1 MPIREIL
8 VQLQNLLKNIS
19 VGKRVAILILVIG
32 SILGFV
38 FLMSWAG
45 QPEFHPLYTNLDSQD
60 AGIILSRLKD
70 QKIPYRI
77 SSNGSTILIPQEH
90 LYETRINLAS
100 EGLPQGGSIGFE
112 VFDNAKFGMSE
123 FAQNVNYQRALQG
136 ELARTIKGF
145 AEVDSSR
152 VHIVMPEK
160 SLFVKDEQSASA
172 SVVLK
177 LRHGQWLTQE
187 QVQGIV
193 HLVSS
198 SVSRLDPQNVTVV
211 DSNGRLLAG
220 QKDDSGLAAHSSD
233 QLDYQAKVERKLE
246 SRLLTMLEKALGA
259 NKAIVRVS
267 CALDFK
273 RYEQT
278 EERFFPENKVV
289 RSEQMFNETAKKAD
303 IIPQGIPGIQS
314 NVPENNPTEINKVD
328 DENTTFAK
336 QDRTVNYEIGKLTS
350 HTMEPVGAM
359 QRVSVAVLVDGTYR
373 STPQK
378 EGEPTWTYVPRSSEE
393 LVKIENLV
401 KSAVNFVAARGD
413 KVEVVN
419 IPFETTKITKD
430 GADTALQGWLDL
442 LKNYK
447 PYFKYAFLSLF
458 LILSFFFVV
467 KPLIKWLTAHTTGE
481 DELLYQLPKTVGEIE
496 SQDGEDHKQLTFTD
510 QASQLISKDN
520 EASVGV
526 MRDWLKEG

>member
-8 VQLQNLLKNIS
+8 LQLQNLLKNIS
-19 VGKRVAILILVIG
+19 VGKRIAILILVVG

-38 FLMSWAG
+38 FLMNWATE
-45 QPEFHPLYTNLDSQD
+45 PEFHPLYTNLDSQD
-60 AGIILSRLKD
+60 AGIILNRLKD

-77 SSNGSTILIPQEH
+77 SSNGSAILIPQEH
-90 LYETRINLAS
+90 IYETRMDLAS

-136 ELARTIKGF
+136 ELARTINGF
-145 AEVDSSR
+145 TEVDSSR

-160 SLFVKDEQSASA
+160 SLFVKDQQSASA

-177 LRHGQWLTQE
+177 LRHGQWLNQE

-198 SVSRLDPQNVTVV
+198 SVSRLDPEKVTVV

-220 QKDDSGLAAHSSD
+220 QKDNSGLATLSSD

-246 SRLLTMLEKALGA
+246 NRVLTMLEKALGA

-278 EERFFPENKVV
+278 EERFFPENQVV
-289 RSEQMFNETAKKAD
+289 RSEQMFNETAQKAD
-303 IIPQGIPGIQS
+303 VIPQGIPGIQS
-314 NVPENNPTEINKVD
+314 NIPGSNPAETNQVN

-336 QDRTVNYEIGKLTS
+336 QDRTINYEIGKLTS
-350 HTMEPVGAM
+350 HTLEPVGAM
-359 QRVSVAVLVDGTYR
+359 QRISVAVLVDGTYR
-373 STPQK
+373 STPQQA
-378 EGEPTWTYVPRSSEE
+378 GEPTWTYVPRSPEE
-393 LVKIENLV
+393 LAKIENLV

-419 IPFETTKITKD
+419 IPFETTQIKEDAD
-430 GADTALQGWLDL
+430 GTPLEVWLDR

-447 PYFKYAFLSLF
+447 PYFKYGFLSLF
-458 LILSFFFVV
+458 LILSFIFVV
-467 KPLIKWLTAHTTGE
+467 KPLIKWLTAHTTG
-481 DELLYQLPKTVGEIE
+481 DTELLYQLPRTVGEIE
-496 SQDGEDHKQLTFTD
+496 AQDGADPKQLTIAD
-510 QASQLISKDN
+510 QVSQLISDDN

>member
-1 MPIREIL
+1 MRIREIL
-8 VQLQNLLKNIS
+8 LQLQNLLKNLS
-19 VGKRVAILILVIG
+19 VGKRIAIFILIFGFV
-32 SILGFV
+32 LGFV
-38 FLMSWAG
+38 FLTNWAT
-45 QPEFHPLYTNLDSQD
+45 QPEFHPLFTNLDSQD
-60 AGIILSRLKD
+60 AGIILNRLKD

-77 SSNGSTILIPQEH
+77 AANGSTILIPQKH
-90 LYETRINLAS
+90 LYETRMDLAS

-136 ELARTIKGF
+136 ELARTINGF
-145 AEVDSSR
+145 VEVDSSR
-152 VHIVMPEK
+152 MHIVMPEK
-160 SLFVKDEQSASA
+160 SLFVKDEQAASA

-198 SVSRLDPQNVTVV
+198 SVSRLNPENVTVV

-220 QKDDSGLAAHSSD
+220 KKDDSSLATPSSD
-233 QLDYQAKVERKLE
+233 QLEYQAKVERKLE
-246 SRLLTMLEKALGA
+246 SRVLTMLEKALGA

-278 EERFFPENKVV
+278 EERFFPENQVV

-303 IIPQGIPGIQS
+303 VIPQGIPGIQS
-314 NVPENNPTEINKVD
+314 NVPANNPPDVNEVN

-350 HTMEPVGAM
+350 RTLEPVGAM
-359 QRVSVAVLVDGTYR
+359 QRISVAVLVDGSYR
-373 STPQK
+373 SIPQE

-401 KSAVNFVAARGD
+401 KSAVNFVADRGD

-430 GADTALQGWLDL
+430 ADAGALEGWLAQ

-458 LILSFFFVV
+458 LLLSFIFVV
-467 KPLIKWLTAHTTGE
+467 KPLIKWLTASTRDE
-481 DELLYQLPKTVGEIE
+481 NELLYQLPKTVGEIE
-496 SQDGEDHKQLTFTD
+496 NQDGADPKQLTFAD
-510 QASQLISKDN
+510 QVAQLISDDN
-520 EASVGV
+520 DASVGV

>member
-8 VQLQNLLKNIS
+8 LQLQNLLKNIS
-19 VGKRVAILILVIG
+19 VGKRIAIFILVIG

-38 FLMSWAG
+38 FLMNWAG

-60 AGIILSRLKD
+60 AGVILNRLRD

-90 LYETRINLAS
+90 IYETRINLAS
-100 EGLPQGGSIGFE
+100 EGVPQGGSIGFE
-112 VFDNAKFGMSE
+112 VFDNVKFGMSE

-145 AEVDSSR
+145 AEIDSSR

-198 SVSRLDPQNVTVV
+198 SVSRLSPENVTVV
-211 DSNGRLLAG
+211 DSSGRLLAG
-220 QKDDSGLAAHSSD
+220 QKDDSGLATTSSD

-259 NKAIVRVS
+259 DKAVVRVS

-314 NVPENNPTEINKVD
+314 NVPGNNPTGINQVN

-350 HTMEPVGAM
+350 HT
-359 QRVSVAVLVDGTYR
+359 
-373 STPQK
+373 
-378 EGEPTWTYVPRSSEE
+378 
-393 LVKIENLV
+393 
-401 KSAVNFVAARGD
+401 
-413 KVEVVN
+413 
-419 IPFETTKITKD
+419 
-430 GADTALQGWLDL
+430 
-442 LKNYK
+442 
-447 PYFKYAFLSLF
+447 
-458 LILSFFFVV
+458 
-467 KPLIKWLTAHTTGE
+467 
-481 DELLYQLPKTVGEIE
+481 
-496 SQDGEDHKQLTFTD
+496 
-510 QASQLISKDN
+510 
-520 EASVGV
+520 
-526 MRDWLKEG
+526 

>member
-1 MPIREIL
+1 MPIRQIL
-8 VQLQNLLKNIS
+8 LQLQNLLKNIS
-19 VGKRVAILILVIG
+19 VGKRIAILILAAG
-32 SILGFV
+32 SISGFI

-45 QPEFHPLYTNLDSQD
+45 QPEFHPLFTNLESQD
-60 AGIILSRLKD
+60 AGIILDRLKD

-90 LYETRINLAS
+90 IYEMRMDLAS

-112 VFDNAKFGMSE
+112 LFDNTKFGMSE

-136 ELARTIKGF
+136 ELARTINGF
-145 AEVDSSR
+145 PEVDSSR

-160 SLFVKDEQSASA
+160 SLFLNEDHSSSA

-177 LRHGQWLTQE
+177 LRHGKWLTQD

-198 SVSRLDPQNVTVV
+198 SVSRLGPDKVTVV

-220 QKDDSGLAAHSSD
+220 LKDESGLGTLSSD

-259 NKAIVRVS
+259 NRAIVRVS

-273 RYEQT
+273 RHELT
-278 EERFFPENKVV
+278 EERFFPDNQVV
-289 RSEQMFNETAKKAD
+289 RSEQMFNETAKGTDTTPK
-303 IIPQGIPGIQS
+303 GIPGIQS
-314 NVPENNPTEINKVD
+314 NLPENNPSQTNTVT
-328 DENTTFAK
+328 DESTTFAK

-350 HTMEPVGAM
+350 HTLEPVGAM
-359 QRVSVAVLVDGTYR
+359 ERISVAVVVDGTYQ
-373 STPQK
+373 STPNK
-378 EGEPTWTYVPRSSEE
+378 DGALNWTYVARSPEE

-401 KSAVNFVAARGD
+401 KSAVNFDGNRGD

-419 IPFETTKITKD
+419 IPFETTQIMAED
-430 GADTALQGWLDL
+430 SGSSLDEWLAR

-458 LILSFFFVV
+458 LLLSFMFVV
-467 KPLIKWLTAHTTGE
+467 KPLIKWLTAHTSG
-481 DELLYQLPKTVGEIE
+481 DGELLHQLPKTVGEIE
-496 SQDGEDHKQLTFTD
+496 NLNGEDQKSLTFKD
-510 QASQLISKDN
+510 QASQLILNDN
-520 EASVGV
+520 EASVGA
-526 MRDWLKEG
+526 MRNWLKEG

>member
-8 VQLQNLLKNIS
+8 LQLQNLLKNIS
-19 VGKRVAILILVIG
+19 VGKRIAIFILVVG
-32 SILGFV
+32 SLLGFV
-38 FLMSWAG
+38 FLMNWAG
-45 QPEFHPLYTNLDSQD
+45 QSEFHPLYTNLDSQD
-60 AGIILSRLKD
+60 AGIILNRLKD

-90 LYETRINLAS
+90 LYETRMDLAS

-112 VFDNAKFGMSE
+112 VFDNVKFGMSE

-136 ELARTIKGF
+136 ELARTINGF

-152 VHIVMPEK
+152 VHIVLPEK
-160 SLFVKDEQSASA
+160 SLFVKDEQSASG

-198 SVSRLDPQNVTVV
+198 SVSRLDPENVTVV

-220 QKDDSGLAAHSSD
+220 QKDDSDLATPSSD

-246 SRLLTMLEKALGA
+246 SRVLTMLEKALGA
-259 NKAIVRVS
+259 NKAIVS
-267 CALDFK
+267 
-273 RYEQT
+273 
-278 EERFFPENKVV
+278 
-289 RSEQMFNETAKKAD
+289 
-303 IIPQGIPGIQS
+303 QS
-314 NVPENNPTEINKVD
+314 NVPENNPTEINKVK

-350 HTMEPVGAM
+350 HTLEPVGAM
-359 QRVSVAVLVDGTYR
+359 QRISVAVVVDGTYR

-378 EGEPTWTYVPRSSEE
+378 DGEPTWTYVPRSSEE

-401 KSAVNFVAARGD
+401 KSAVNFAADRGD

-419 IPFETTKITKD
+419 IPFEATQITEDTKD
-430 GADTALQGWLDL
+430 TPLEGWLDR
-442 LKNYK
+442 
-447 PYFKYAFLSLF
+447 
-458 LILSFFFVV
+458 VV
-467 KPLIKWLTAHTTGE
+467 KPLIKWLTAHTT
-481 DELLYQLPKTVGEIE
+481 DDSELLYQLPKTVGEIE
-496 SQDGEDHKQLTFTD
+496 NQNGEDHKRLTFKD
-510 QASQLISKDN
+510 QASQLVSNDN

>member
-8 VQLQNLLKNIS
+8 LQLQNLLKNIS
-19 VGKRVAILILVIG
+19 VGKRIAIFILVVG
-32 SILGFV
+32 SLLGFV
-38 FLMSWAG
+38 FLMNWAG
-45 QPEFHPLYTNLDSQD
+45 QSEFHPLYTNLDSQD
-60 AGIILSRLKD
+60 AGIILNRLKD

-90 LYETRINLAS
+90 LYETRMDLAS

-112 VFDNAKFGMSE
+112 VFDNVKFGMSE

-136 ELARTIKGF
+136 ELARTINGF

-152 VHIVMPEK
+152 VHIVLPEK
-160 SLFVKDEQSASA
+160 SLFVKDEQSASG

-198 SVSRLDPQNVTVV
+198 SVSRLDPENVTVV

-220 QKDDSGLAAHSSD
+220 QKDDSDLATPSSD

-246 SRLLTMLEKALGA
+246 SRVLTMLEKALGA

-314 NVPENNPTEINKVD
+314 NVPENNPTDWKADQSYPGTGRCNATHLSCGSGRWDLSIN
-328 DENTTFAK
+328 
-336 QDRTVNYEIGKLTS
+336 S
-350 HTMEPVGAM
+350 
-359 QRVSVAVLVDGTYR
+359 
-373 STPQK
+373 
-378 EGEPTWTYVPRSSEE
+378 
-393 LVKIENLV
+393 
-401 KSAVNFVAARGD
+401 
-413 KVEVVN
+413 
-419 IPFETTKITKD
+419 
-430 GADTALQGWLDL
+430 
-442 LKNYK
+442 
-447 PYFKYAFLSLF
+447 
-458 LILSFFFVV
+458 
-467 KPLIKWLTAHTTGE
+467 
-481 DELLYQLPKTVGEIE
+481 PK
-496 SQDGEDHKQLTFTD
+496 
-510 QASQLISKDN
+510 
-520 EASVGV
+520 
-526 MRDWLKEG
+526 RW

>member
-1 MPIREIL
+1 MPIRQIL
-8 VQLQNLLKNIS
+8 LQLQNLLKNIS
-19 VGKRVAILILVIG
+19 VGKRIAILILIVG
-32 SILGFV
+32 SLSGFI
-38 FLMSWAG
+38 FLMNWAG
-45 QPEFHPLYTNLDSQD
+45 QPEFHPLFTNLDSHD
-60 AGIILSRLKD
+60 AGIILDRLKD

-77 SSNGSTILIPQEH
+77 SSNGSTILIPQAH
-90 LYETRINLAS
+90 IYETRMDLAS

-112 VFDNAKFGMSE
+112 LFDNAKFGMSE

-136 ELARTIKGF
+136 ELVRTINGF
-145 AEVDSSR
+145 AEVNSCR

-160 SLFVKDEQSASA
+160 SLFVKDEQAASA

-177 LRHGQWLTQE
+177 LNHGKWLTQE

-198 SVSRLDPQNVTVV
+198 SVARLGPENITVV
-211 DSNGRLLAG
+211 DSSGRLLAG
-220 QKDDSGLAAHSSD
+220 LKDDSGLGTISSD

-246 SRLLTMLEKALGA
+246 SRVLTMLEKALGA

-289 RSEQMFNETAKKAD
+289 RSEQMFNETAKRAD
-303 IIPQGIPGIQS
+303 AIPQGIPGIQS
-314 NVPENNPTEINKVD
+314 NMPESNPAGTNKVN

-350 HTMEPVGAM
+350 HTQEPVGAM

-373 STPQK
+373 STPNK
-378 EGEPTWTYVPRSSEE
+378 AGELDGAYVPRSPEE

-413 KVEVVN
+413 TVEVVN
-419 IPFETTKITKD
+419 IPFETPKVIKE
-430 GADTALQGWLDL
+430 ADDTTLGKWLER

-458 LILSFFFVV
+458 LILSFIFVV
-467 KPLIKWLTAHTTGE
+467 KPLIKWLTAHTTG
-481 DELLYQLPKTVGEIE
+481 DAELLYQLPKTVGEIE
-496 SQDGEDHKQLTFTD
+496 NPNGEDHKRLTFKD
-510 QASQLISKDN
+510 QASQLISNDN
-520 EASVGV
+520 ETSVGV
-526 MRDWLKEG
+526 MRDWLREE

>member
-8 VQLQNLLKNIS
+8 LQLQNLLKNIS
-19 VGKRVAILILVIG
+19 VGKRIAIFILVVG
-32 SILGFV
+32 SLLGFV
-38 FLMSWAG
+38 FLMNWAG
-45 QPEFHPLYTNLDSQD
+45 QSEFHPLYTNLDSQD
-60 AGIILSRLKD
+60 AGIILNRLKD

-90 LYETRINLAS
+90 LYETRMDLAS

-112 VFDNAKFGMSE
+112 VFDNVKFGMSE

-136 ELARTIKGF
+136 ELARTINGF

-152 VHIVMPEK
+152 VHIVLPEK
-160 SLFVKDEQSASA
+160 SLFVKDEQSASG

-198 SVSRLDPQNVTVV
+198 SVSRLDPENVTVV

-220 QKDDSGLAAHSSD
+220 QKDDSDLATPSSD

-246 SRLLTMLEKALGA
+246 SRVLTMLEKALGA

-303 IIPQGIPGIQS
+303 QS
-314 NVPENNPTEINKVD
+314 NVPENNPTEINKVK

-350 HTMEPVGAM
+350 HTLEPVGAM
-359 QRVSVAVLVDGTYR
+359 QRISVAVVVDGTYR

-378 EGEPTWTYVPRSSEE
+378 DGEPTWTYVPRSSEE

-401 KSAVNFVAARGD
+401 KSAVNFAADRGD

-419 IPFETTKITKD
+419 IPFEATQITEDTKD
-430 GADTALQGWLDL
+430 TPLEGWLDRI
-442 LKNYK
+442 KNYK

-458 LILSFFFVV
+458 LILSFIFVV
-467 KPLIKWLTAHTTGE
+467 KPLIKWLTAHTT
-481 DELLYQLPKTVGEIE
+481 DDSELLYQLPKTVGEIE
-496 SQDGEDHKQLTFTD
+496 NQNGEDHKRLTFKD
-510 QASQLISKDN
+510 QASQLVSNDN